1 MAATHLEDVDAIKK
15 RIVQLLDPQVIDDL
29 DVLYP
34 ERTPELTDS
43 IDRIRYASG
52 QRSVIHFLRGLVNGS
67 ASSQLN

>member
-1 MAATHLEDVDAIKK
+1 MAATSAEDVDVIKR

-67 ASSQLN
+67 TNL

>member
-1 MAATHLEDVDAIKK
+1 MAATSAEDVDVIKR

-52 QRSVIHFLRGLVNGS
+52 QRSVIHFLRGLVNGAES
-67 ASSQLN
+67 